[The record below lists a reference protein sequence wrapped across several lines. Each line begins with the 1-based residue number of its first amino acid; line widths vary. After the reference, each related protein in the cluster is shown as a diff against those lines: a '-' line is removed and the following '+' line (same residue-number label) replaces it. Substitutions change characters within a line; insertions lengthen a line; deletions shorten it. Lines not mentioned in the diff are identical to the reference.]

1 MAVER
6 ASQSVLSTGTDA
18 TCASVFP
25 DQEGTMSVTLA
36 TAARLRRDP
45 GTILWATAG
54 VCWLLI
60 VGLIIVGGINVA
72 DHDTVIEKSPLPWP
86 LLLTAFVGVWLV
98 MIGAMML
105 LTTVPMVRLFTAIS
119 ARNQHAGRARAT
131 FLAAYL
137 TVWTGFALVA
147 LGGDTGVHA
156 LVDHWSW
163 LHARERLVLAGAL
176 AVAGLVQ
183 FSPLT
188 QRCLTLCRDP
198 GAFLFSTTAADWAVP
213 GRSASATGC
222 PASAA
227 AGA

>member
-1 MAVER
+1 MAGDDWGDDAAHHR
-6 ASQSVLSTGTDA
+6 ADGAPVHG
-18 TCASVFP
+18 
-25 DQEGTMSVTLA
+25 DQRTQP
-36 TAARLRRDP
+36 AR
-45 GTILWATAG
+45 
-54 VCWLLI
+54 
-60 VGLIIVGGINVA
+60 
-72 DHDTVIEKSPLPWP
+72 
-86 LLLTAFVGVWLV
+86 
-98 MIGAMML
+98 
-105 LTTVPMVRLFTAIS
+105 
-119 ARNQHAGRARAT
+119 GRARAT

-198 GAFLFSTTAADWAVP
+198 RAFLYQHYRRGTGGAWTVGFLR
-213 GRSASATGC
+213 RSVL
-222 PASAA
+222 PRPA